1 MRIVCLLTCFL
12 YVLVLKVDV
21 MGKDYYPLEIIS
33 GDLDENSQIE
43 YVETIVVESVN
54 KNDVEVQQQ
63 LINLGFT
70 ETSESKNHQSMK
82 ELTRV
87 SDLGEEIFRLY
98 LNNMQTDKSSLLKLQ
113 YHVTLKDLEKKA
125 IVSYYKRLNSFIATI
140 YTDERNIYSCGSL
153 VFHDMIE
160 SNEFLKKII
169 KTLDVETI
177 DRQRDQ
183 DLHMMTGYTKQL
195 TQYYLENTEKKN
207 LQLASRVRSDG
218 SVYVSIGTPIL
229 TIEY

>member
-1 MRIVCLLTCFL
+1 MRFVCLLTCFL

-21 MGKDYYPLEIIS
+21 VGSDYYPLEIIS

-54 KNDVEVQQQ
+54 KKYTVLHQQ

-70 ETSESKNHQSMK
+70 ETSDSKSHQSIK

-87 SDLGEEIFRLY
+87 SDLGEESFRLY
-98 LNNMQTDKSSLLKLQ
+98 LNNKRTDKSTRLKLQ
-113 YHVTLKDLEKKA
+113 YHVTLKDLEKKE

-140 YTDERNIYSCGSL
+140 YTDDRNIYSCGS
-153 VFHDMIE
+153 VIFHDMIE
-160 SNEFLKKII
+160 SNEFLTKII
-169 KTLDVETI
+169 KTLDVKTM
-177 DRQRDQ
+177 DQQTDQ

-195 TQYYLENTEKKN
+195 TQYYLENTKKKN